1 MYLSRVQID
10 TDNRRKIRNL
20 THLGAYHDWVERS
33 FPSEIAKEE
42 RTRKLWRIDH
52 LHGKEYL
59 LIVSKEKPALA
70 EFCRYGVEGSAAS
83 KDYDIL
89 LEKLKVGMKC
99 RFRVV
104 LNPVVAVSAGLG
116 KRGRIMPHVT
126 VQQQMDY
133 LKARAES
140 QGFSLTDG
148 GYDITERDY
157 AVWRKGN
164 KRIRLSRVAY
174 EGVLA
179 ITDIELF
186 HRLLTEG
193 MGKKKAYGFG
203 MMTVIPVEA

>member
-33 FPSEIAKEE
+33 FPSEIAIGE

-59 LIVSKEKPALA
+59 LIVSKEKPDLA
-70 EFCRYGVEGSAAS
+70 EFCRYGVDGSAAS
-83 KDYDIL
+83 KNYDL
-89 LEKLKVGMKC
+89 FLEKLKVDMKC

-104 LNPVVAVSAGLG
+104 LNPVVAVSKGIG
-116 KRGRIMPHVT
+116 TRGRIMPHIT
-126 VQQQMDY
+126 MQQQMDY
-133 LKARAES
+133 LKNRSKS
-140 QGFSLTDG
+140 QGFNLVDG
-148 GYDITERDY
+148 EYDITERNFV
-157 AVWRKGN
+157 VWRKN
-164 KRIRLSRVAY
+164 NERIRLSRVAY
-174 EGVLA
+174 EGVLT

-186 HRLLTEG
+186 HSLLTEG

-203 MMTVIPVEA
+203 MMTVIPLEA

>member
-70 EFCRYGVEGSAAS
+70 EFCHYGVEGSAAS